1 MSALT
6 VGDWRVADAT
16 ETGVRRECSGLVAA
30 HLQWHL
36 ERALRSLP
44 LVDRGGG
51 PSAPGARRPAG
62 DAGARRPTGDAGTVA
77 PTGAVLPP
85 DRASQDVSRETTE

>member
-6 VGDWRVADAT
+6 EGDWVGAEASP
-16 ETGVRRECSGLVAA
+16 VSVQREASGLVAA

-44 LVDRGGG
+44 LVDRSGI
-51 PSAPGARRPAG
+51 
-62 DAGARRPTGDAGTVA
+62 
-77 PTGAVLPP
+77 
-85 DRASQDVSRETTE
+85 

>member
-6 VGDWRVADAT
+6 SGDWVVADAT
-16 ETGVRRECSGLVAA
+16 DAAVRRECSGLVAA

-44 LVDRGGG
+44 LVDRVPGGRHG
-51 PSAPGARRPAG
+51 PAAGGTGPWCSGHVATSRPGRTAR
-62 DAGARRPTGDAGTVA
+62 TGV
-77 PTGAVLPP
+77 
-85 DRASQDVSRETTE
+85 TE